1 MEIMGTTLEP
11 FKNFG
16 GVSANVNKLI
26 SGFNLRIFRKFEET
40 LEKFAKYGYWGGGGS
55 VLPEF
60 VLTASFTPTVN
71 AISAQ
76 RVLISKYFIT
86 GIRKP

>member
-1 MEIMGTTLEP
+1 MGTTLEP

-16 GVSANVNKLI
+16 G
-26 SGFNLRIFRKFEET
+26 GR
-40 LEKFAKYGYWGGGGS
+40 GG
-55 VLPEF
+55 LPEF

-76 RVLISKYFIT
+76 RVLISKYFVTEIF
-86 GIRKP
+86 

>member
-1 MEIMGTTLEP
+1 MD
-11 FKNFG
+11 
-16 GVSANVNKLI
+16 
-26 SGFNLRIFRKFEET
+26 NL
-40 LEKFAKYGYWGGGGS
+40 AGAGGGGS

-86 GIRKP
+86 GI